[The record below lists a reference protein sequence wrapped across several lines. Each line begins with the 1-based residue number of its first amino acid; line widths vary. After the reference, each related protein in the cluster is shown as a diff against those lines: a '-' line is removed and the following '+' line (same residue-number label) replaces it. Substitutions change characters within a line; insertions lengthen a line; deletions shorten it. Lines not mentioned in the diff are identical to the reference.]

1 MDVFAVAGGDGAGK
15 TATALNLAVALRE
28 AGSYAA
34 VLDAD
39 LSGNVASVLD
49 VEADATLGDV
59 LDGETRAR
67 EAVVDVAL
75 SADTLPESDL
85 AAYRKA
91 LAADRTQ
98 FRAGAD
104 QEVETAEDEPDI
116 DTLPVVAGFESRA
129 EHTGTDPEA
138 LADVLEN
145 FVMAYDVL
153 VVDTGNGPA
162 SQSPTIDVA
171 DGTITVATPDPAKME
186 AAREDVRACTSA
198 GTKLMGTLVNR
209 AGENTSISEV
219 TATVGAEAFGVIP
232 EDARTR
238 ALEPVFFSVPESPA
252 ASAYGRLADSTQSWD
267 GTSAVTGATADGGGG
282 GASEA
287 SRDNPSTWRGQPVD
301 GPADDADDDEDDEDD
316 DSGGF
321 LSGLLGDD

>member
-1 MDVFAVAGGDGAGK
+1 MDVFAVAGGNGAGK

-34 VLDAD
+34 VLDVD
-39 LSGNVASVLD
+39 LRGNITSMLD
-49 VEADATLGDV
+49 VEYDATLHDV
-59 LDGETRAR
+59 LTGDSRAR
-67 EAVVDVAL
+67 DAVADVEL

-104 QEVETAEDEPDI
+104 RDGVATEEDEPDI

-129 EHTGTDPEA
+129 EHTGTDPET
-138 LADVLEN
+138 LESVLEN
-145 FVMAYDVL
+145 YVMAYDVL

-171 DGTITVATPDPAKME
+171 EGTLTVTTPDPAKME
-186 AAREDVRACTSA
+186 AAREDVRACTNA
-198 GTKLMGTLVNR
+198 GTRLMGTVVNR
-209 AGENTSISEV
+209 AGDKTSISEV
-219 TATVGAEAFGVIP
+219 TDTVGAEAFGVIP
-232 EDARTR
+232 EDARTA
-238 ALEPVFFSVPESPA
+238 ALEPVFFSVPGSPA
-252 ASAYGRLADSTQSWD
+252 ANAYGRLADKTHSWD
-267 GTSAVTGATADGGGG
+267 GTSALVGQASADGGDDPDAG
-282 GASEA
+282 
-287 SRDNPSTWRGQPVD
+287 RRGTR
-301 GPADDADDDEDDEDD
+301 GTDDEDDD

>member
-15 TATALNLAVALRE
+15 TTTALNLAVALRD

-34 VLDAD
+34 ILDAD
-39 LSGNVASVLD
+39 LSGNVSSALD
-49 VEADATLGDV
+49 VSYAATL
-59 LDGETRAR
+59 
-67 EAVVDVAL
+67 EAVVDGDARARDAVADVEL
-75 SADTLPESDL
+75 STDSLPESDL
-85 AAYRKA
+85 AAYNKA

-98 FRAGAD
+98 FRAGAA
-104 QEVETAEDEPDI
+104 QEEPSTDEDEPDI
-116 DTLPVVAGFESRA
+116 DTLPVVAGFENRA
-129 EHTGTDPEA
+129 DHTGTDPET

-162 SQSPTIDVA
+162 SQSPTIDIA

-198 GTKLMGTLVNR
+198 GTKLMGCVVNR
-209 AGENTSISEV
+209 AGEKTSISEV
-219 TATVGAEAFGVIP
+219 TDSVGAEAFGVIP
-232 EDARTR
+232 EDARTA
-238 ALEPVFFSVPESPA
+238 ALEPVFFSVPGSPA
-252 ASAYGRLADSTQSWD
+252 ANAYGRLADKALSWD
-267 GTSAVTGATADGGGG
+267 GASALVGQTSADGGDDPDPTSG
-282 GASEA
+282 
-287 SRDNPSTWRGQPVD
+287 RDESD
-301 GPADDADDDEDDEDD
+301 GTDDD

>member
-1 MDVFAVAGGDGAGK
+1 MLMDVFAVAGGDGAGK

-34 VLDAD
+34 VLDTD
-39 LSGNVASVLD
+39 LRGNVTSVLD
-49 VEADATLGDV
+49 VEYEATLEDVVEGDA
-59 LDGETRAR
+59 RAR
-67 EAVVDVAL
+67 DAVVDVAL
-75 SADTLPESDL
+75 SADSLPESDL

-104 QEVETAEDEPDI
+104 QEELETDENEPDI
-116 DTLPVVAGFESRA
+116 DTLPVVAGFEDRA
-129 EHTGTDPEA
+129 DHTGTDPET
-138 LADVLEN
+138 LESVLEN

-171 DGTITVATPDPAKME
+171 DGTLTVATPDPAKME

-198 GTKLMGTLVNR
+198 GTKLVGTVVNR
-209 AGENTSISEV
+209 AGDKTSISEV
-219 TATVGAEAFGVIP
+219 TASVGAEAFGVIP
-232 EDARTR
+232 EDARTA
-238 ALEPVFFSVPESPA
+238 ALEPVFFSVPGSPA
-252 ASAYGRLADSTQSWD
+252 ANAYGRLAGKTRSWD
-267 GTSAVTGATADGGGG
+267 GTSAVVDQTTPDGGDDPNRSGTGG
-282 GASEA
+282 SG
-287 SRDNPSTWRGQPVD
+287 
-301 GPADDADDDEDDEDD
+301 ADDDDDD

-321 LSGLLGDD
+321 LSGLLG

>member
-34 VLDAD
+34 VLDTD
-39 LSGNVASVLD
+39 LRGNVTSVLD
-49 VEADATLGDV
+49 VEYEATLEDVVEGDA
-59 LDGETRAR
+59 RAR
-67 EAVVDVAL
+67 DAVVDVAL
-75 SADTLPESDL
+75 SADSLPESDL

-104 QEVETAEDEPDI
+104 QEELETDEDEPDI
-116 DTLPVVAGFESRA
+116 DTLPVVAGFENRA
-129 EHTGTDPEA
+129 DHTGTDPET
-138 LADVLEN
+138 LESVLEN

-171 DGTITVATPDPAKME
+171 DGTLTVATPDPAKME

-198 GTKLMGTLVNR
+198 GTKLVGTVVNR
-209 AGENTSISEV
+209 AGDKTSISEV
-219 TATVGAEAFGVIP
+219 TASVGAEAFGVIP
-232 EDARTR
+232 EDARTA
-238 ALEPVFFSVPESPA
+238 ALEPVFFSVPGSPA
-252 ASAYGRLADSTQSWD
+252 ANAYGRLAGKTRSWD
-267 GTSAVTGATADGGGG
+267 GTSAVVEQTTPDGGDDPNRGG
-282 GASEA
+282 GS
-287 SRDNPSTWRGQPVD
+287 G
-301 GPADDADDDEDDEDD
+301 DDDDD

-321 LSGLLGDD
+321 LSGLLG

>member
-34 VLDAD
+34 ILDAD
-39 LSGNVASVLD
+39 LSGNVSSALD
-49 VEADATLGDV
+49 VSYAATL
-59 LDGETRAR
+59 
-67 EAVVDVAL
+67 EAVVDGDARARDAVVDIEL
-75 SADTLPESDL
+75 STDSLPESDL
-85 AAYRKA
+85 AAYNKA

-98 FRAGAD
+98 FRAGAA
-104 QEVETAEDEPDI
+104 QEEPETDEDEPDI
-116 DTLPVVAGFESRA
+116 DTLPVVAGFKDRA
-129 EHTGTDPEA
+129 DHTGTDPET

-171 DGTITVATPDPAKME
+171 DGTITVATPDPAKIE

-198 GTKLMGTLVNR
+198 GTRLMGCVVNR
-209 AGENTSISEV
+209 AGEKTSVSEV
-219 TATVGAEAFGVIP
+219 TDSVGAEAFGVIP
-232 EDARTR
+232 EDARTA
-238 ALEPVFFSVPESPA
+238 ALEPVFFSVPGSPA
-252 ASAYGRLADSTQSWD
+252 ANAYGRLADKALSWD
-267 GTSAVTGATADGGGG
+267 GASALVGQTSADGGDDPDPTSG
-282 GASEA
+282 
-287 SRDNPSTWRGQPVD
+287 RDES
-301 GPADDADDDEDDEDD
+301 DDTDD

>member
-34 VLDAD
+34 VLDSD
-39 LSGNVASVLD
+39 LSGNVTSVLD
-49 VEADATLGDV
+49 VEYDATLHDVVAGD
-59 LDGETRAR
+59 TRVR
-67 EAVVDVAL
+67 DAVVDVEL
-75 SADTLPESDL
+75 SANSLPESDL

-104 QEVETAEDEPDI
+104 QEEMATAADEPDI
-116 DTLPVVAGFESRA
+116 DTLPVIAGFETRA
-129 EHTGTDPEA
+129 DHTGTDPET
-138 LADVLEN
+138 LENVLEN

-162 SQSPTIDVA
+162 SQSPTIDIA
-171 DGTITVATPDPAKME
+171 EGTLTVTTPDPAKME
-186 AAREDVRACTSA
+186 AARQDVRACTNA
-198 GTKLMGTLVNR
+198 GTKLMGAVVNR
-209 AGENTSISEV
+209 AGDKTSISQV
-219 TATVGAEAFGVIP
+219 TDTVGAEAFGVIP
-232 EDARTR
+232 EDARTA
-238 ALEPVFFSVPESPA
+238 ALEPVFFSVPGSPA
-252 ASAYGRLADSTQSWD
+252 ANAYGRLAGKTLSWD
-267 GTSAVTGATADGGGG
+267 GSSAVIGATADGGD
-282 GASEA
+282 SSPSKA

-301 GPADDADDDEDDEDD
+301 ETPDGGGNDDDDD

-321 LSGLLGDD
+321 LSGLLG